1 MHPWY
6 ASWLLWLAIA
16 VLACLLAAVI
26 ALFIRLR
33 LTAARRNMLGTLRN
47 IADRLMRDVVLPDGV
62 GGHIGV
68 DALLLRDGKLYLL
81 LLRHADGAVF
91 AGSKMDQWSA
101 VGRRRFVFRNPL
113 HALQDRSIALRALTP
128 ELNIVPRVLFTG
140 KCHFPK
146 GCPPEVELFEGF
158 ARPLRRKKKPAV
170 ALDAKLKAA
179 WTKLCTA
186 AGVHADEEL
195 PAVKTQSSDAP
206 MV

>member
-1 MHPWY
+1 MHLWY
-6 ASWLLWLAIA
+6 VSWLLWLAVA

-26 ALFIRLR
+26 AIFIWLR
-33 LTAARRNMLGTLRN
+33 FTAARRNMLGALRN

-113 HALQDRSIALRALTP
+113 HALQDRSIALRALAP
-128 ELNIVPRVLFTG
+128 ELNIVQRVLFTG

-146 GCPPEVELFEGF
+146 GCPAEAELFEDF
-158 ARPLRRKKKPAV
+158 IRPLWRKIKPAV
-170 ALDAKLKAA
+170 TLDTGLEAA
-179 WTKLCTA
+179 WTKLCAA
-186 AGVHADEEL
+186 AGVHAGEEL
-195 PAVKTQSSDAP
+195 PAVRPQASDAP
-206 MV
+206 AA